1 MQLFSWCGVHN
12 LQDVI
17 RRYAIVQGERIMSK
31 FRMLLVA
38 VLLAGF
44 GAFAQES
51 SQPAPNTAGPKH
63 LRGDQ
68 AEHKL
73 KRLSKRLN
81 LTDDQ
86 KEKIRPILQDEEKQL
101 TSVENDSTLTAQQK
115 HKKAREIRM
124 SSKSQ
129 MSSILTPEQKE
140 KIQSGRTRGEGR
152 HRMHPGNASSGTT
165 DSSSSDQQQ

>member
-1 MQLFSWCGVHN
+1 
-12 LQDVI
+12 
-17 RRYAIVQGERIMSK
+17 MSK

-38 VLLAGF
+38 LLLAGF
-44 GAFAQES
+44 GAFAQDS
-51 SQPAPNTAGPKH
+51 SQPATTTAGPKH

-73 KRLSKRLN
+73 KRLSKKLN

-101 TSVENDSTLTAQQK
+101 KSLENDGTLTAQQK
-115 HKKAREIRM
+115 HRKARDIRM

-129 MSSILTPEQKE
+129 MADILTPEQKQ
-140 KIQSGRTRGEGR
+140 KIQSGRTRGEG
-152 HRMHPGNASSGTT
+152 HHAFSHSGFSASAPESRCRPSAIWKTYECPWPFCA
-165 DSSSSDQQQ
+165 SVAQ

>member
-1 MQLFSWCGVHN
+1 
-12 LQDVI
+12 
-17 RRYAIVQGERIMSK
+17 MSK

-38 VLLAGF
+38 LLLAGF
-44 GAFAQES
+44 GAFAQDP
-51 SQPAPNTAGPKH
+51 SQPATTTAGPKH

-86 KEKIRPILQDEEKQL
+86 KEKIRPILQDEDKQI
-101 TSVENDSTLTAQQK
+101 TSLESDNTMSAQQK
-115 HKKAREIRM
+115 HKKMREIRM

-129 MSSILTPEQKE
+129 MAAILTPEQKE
-140 KIQSGRTRGEGR
+140 KIQGG
-152 HRMHPGNASSGTT
+152 RMHEGNH
-165 DSSSSDQQQ
+165 

>member
-1 MQLFSWCGVHN
+1 
-12 LQDVI
+12 
-17 RRYAIVQGERIMSK
+17 MSK

-38 VLLAGF
+38 LLLAGF
-44 GAFAQES
+44 GAFAQDS
-51 SQPAPNTAGPKH
+51 SQPATTTAGPKH

-73 KRLSKRLN
+73 KRLSKKLN

-101 TSVENDSTLTAQQK
+101 KSLENDGTLTAQQK
-115 HKKAREIRM
+115 HRKARDIRM

-129 MSSILTPEQKE
+129 MADILTPEQKQ
-140 KIQSGRTRGEGR
+140 KIQSGRTRGEGH
-152 HRMHPGNASSGTT
+152 HRMHPGSANSGNT
-165 DSSSSDQQQ
+165 DSSTSDQQQ